1 MPVILDDLR
10 VEIKCGVRRRPRHYN
25 TDVTSKV
32 ANLSTRS
39 VRYLESGSGAPIVLL
54 HAFPL
59 NAEQWL
65 PQMTQVPPGWRLIA
79 PDLRGFRQPD
89 GTVLVP
95 DGPAGIDAYT
105 TEVLE
110 LMMHLEIKRAT
121 ICGLS
126 MGGYVAL
133 AIWRLAAARVAAL
146 VLADTRASADT
157 DEARAGRDRMIALA
171 ETGGVSGVA
180 RAMVP
185 KLLGATTQRDQPDL
199 VEVVTRLIESNGK
212 DGVQAALRAMRDRP
226 DATPLLGT
234 ITCPVTVM
242 VGMEDIATPPAECEA
257 MHHAIHGSRF
267 VTLPHAGHLSNI
279 EHAFGFN
286 WELFIAARK

>member
-1 MPVILDDLR
+1 MT
-10 VEIKCGVRRRPRHYN
+10 CGRKSSAACASNGVSHYN

-65 PQMTQVPPGWRLIA
+65 PQMSQVPPGWRLVA
-79 PDLRGFRQPD
+79 PDLRGFRQAD
-89 GTVLVP
+89 GTVMVP
-95 DGPAGIDAYT
+95 DGPAGIDAYA

-146 VLADTRASADT
+146 VLADTRATADSAD
-157 DEARAGRDRMIALA
+157 ARAGRERMIALA
-171 ETGGVSGVA
+171 EREGVRGVA
-180 RAMVP
+180 NAMVP
-185 KLLGATTQRDQPDL
+185 KLLGSTTQRDQPDL
-199 VEVVTRLIESNGK
+199 VEVVTKMIESNGK

-226 DATPLLGT
+226 DSTPLLAT
-234 ITCPVTVM
+234 LTCPVTVM
-242 VGMEDIATPPAECEA
+242 VGMEDVVTPPDECEA
-257 MHHAIHGSRF
+257 MHRAIPGSRF

-286 WELFIAARK
+286 WELFIGARK

>member
-1 MPVILDDLR
+1 MTCDRKSSGASARGDTS
-10 VEIKCGVRRRPRHYN
+10 HYN
-25 TDVTSKV
+25 TGVTSKV

-65 PQMTQVPPGWRLIA
+65 PQMSQVPPGWRLVA
-79 PDLRGFRQPD
+79 PDLRGFRQAD
-89 GTVLVP
+89 GTVMVP
-95 DGPAGIDAYT
+95 AGAAGIDAYA

-157 DEARAGRDRMIALA
+157 DEARAGRERMIALA
-171 ETGGVSGVA
+171 ETEGAHGVA
-180 RAMVP
+180 KAMVP
-185 KLLGATTQRDQPDL
+185 RLLGATTQRDQPDL
-199 VEVVTRLIESNGK
+199 VEVVTKMIETNGK
-212 DGVQAALRAMRDRP
+212 DGVTAALRAMRDRP
-226 DATPLLGT
+226 DATPLLAS
-234 ITCPVTVM
+234 ITCPVTVI
-242 VGMEDIATPPAECEA
+242 VGMEDVPTPPAECEA
-257 MHHAIHGSRF
+257 MHRAIPRSRF

-279 EHAFGFN
+279 ENAFGFN
-286 WELFIAARK
+286 WELFAGARK